1 MPNTTYPGN
10 QLMRT
15 VRKLAAAGL
24 AGATLTGAALFGAA
38 SPALADSPAPSPS
51 ASAHDAAPTEAG
63 TAFRTAVA
71 VHQGQQA
78 TASASSGDYLYWMF
92 PADAGQR
99 PTVTAKVTLP
109 EAASRH
115 GASTWRLDV
124 YDGLRRRQPCMYG
137 MQSRSAAQDA
147 ATVELSC
154 TLRPTVAWADTWST
168 DPLPGTYYIRLTALS
183 LPDADRGLP
192 FKAEVEPTVLDTGG
206 AHAVDGK
213 LATPLGA
220 KSGVEPDGGWAS
232 GRWTDRWLW
241 TVGGG
246 LLAALAGVAGYN
258 LTRGRGRPSRVPRG
272 A

>member
-1 MPNTTYPGN
+1 MPNTITHPGG

-15 VRKLAAAGL
+15 VRTLAAATL
-24 AGATLTGAALFGAA
+24 AGAALFGAA
-38 SPALADSPAPSPS
+38 PAALADSPSPS
-51 ASAHDAAPTEAG
+51 HSASKSDAAPTQAG

-71 VHQGQQA
+71 VRQGQKA

-99 PTVTAKVTLP
+99 PTVAAKVTLP

-115 GASTWRLDV
+115 GASTWRIDV

-137 MQSRSAAQDA
+137 TQSRSAAEDA
-147 ATVELSC
+147 AAVELSC
-154 TLRPTVAWADTWST
+154 TLRPTLAWADTWST
-168 DPLPGTYYIRLTALS
+168 DPLPGSYYIRLTAVS

-192 FKAEVEPTVLDTGG
+192 FTAEVEPTVLDTGG
-206 AHAVDGK
+206 AHAVDGS

-220 KSGVEPDGGWAS
+220 KSAVEPDGGWAS
-232 GRWTDRWLW
+232 GWWTDRWLW
-241 TVGGG
+241 TAAGG
-246 LLAALAGVAGYN
+246 LLAALAGLGGYR
-258 LTRGRGRPSRVPRG
+258 LTRGRGRPSRVPHG

>member
-1 MPNTTYPGN
+1 
-10 QLMRT
+10 MRT
-15 VRKLAAAGL
+15 VRM
-24 AGATLTGAALFGAA
+24 LTAVALLGAALVGGAT
-38 SPALADSPAPSPS
+38 PALADSPSPSPS
-51 ASAHDAAPTEAG
+51 ASKSGAAPTEAG

-71 VHQGQQA
+71 VQQGQRA
-78 TASASSGDYLYWMF
+78 TASASTGDYLYWVF

-109 EAASRH
+109 EAATRH
-115 GASTWRLDV
+115 GDATWRVDV

-137 MQSRSAAQDA
+137 TQSRSAAQDA

-154 TLRPTVAWADTWST
+154 TLRPTVAYADTWSN
-168 DPLPGTYYIRLTALS
+168 DPLPGSYYIRLTAVS

-220 KSGVEPDGGWAS
+220 KSAVRPDGGWAS
-232 GRWTDRWLW
+232 GWWTDRWVW
-241 TVGGG
+241 TGAGG
-246 LLAALAGVAGYN
+246 LLAALAGVGGYA
-258 LTRGRGRPSRVPRG
+258 LTRGRGRPSHVPRG
-272 A
+272 V

>member
-1 MPNTTYPGN
+1 
-10 QLMRT
+10 MRT
-15 VRKLAAAGL
+15 VRMLTV
-24 AGATLTGAALFGAA
+24 GALTGAALLAGAA
-38 SPALADSPAPSPS
+38 APVLAESPSSSPS
-51 ASAHDAAPTEAG
+51 ASKSSAAPTEAG

-71 VHQGQQA
+71 VRQGQKA

-115 GASTWRLDV
+115 GASTWRIDV

-137 MQSRSAAQDA
+137 TQSRSAAQDA
-147 ATVELSC
+147 ATVDLSC

-168 DPLPGTYYIRLTALS
+168 DPLPGSYYIRLTAVS
-183 LPDADRGLP
+183 LPDTDRGLP
-192 FKAEVEPTVLDTGG
+192 FKAEVEPTVLETGG

-213 LATPLGA
+213 LSTPLGA
-220 KSGVEPDGGWAS
+220 KSAVEPEGGWSS
-232 GRWTDRWLW
+232 GWWTDRWLW
-241 TVGGG
+241 TAAGG

-258 LTRGRGRPSRVPRG
+258 LTRGRGRPTRVPPR

>member
-1 MPNTTYPGN
+1 
-10 QLMRT
+10 MRT
-15 VRKLAAAGL
+15 VGKLTATAL
-24 AGATLTGAALFGAA
+24 AGAALTGAALLGVGAGT
-38 SPALADSPAPSPS
+38 ALADSPSPSPT
-51 ASAHDAAPTEAG
+51 ASKGDAAPTEAG

-78 TASASSGDYLYWMF
+78 TASGSSGDYLYWMF

-109 EAASRH
+109 DAASRH
-115 GASTWRLDV
+115 GASTWRVDV

-168 DPLPGTYYIRLTALS
+168 DPLPGTYYIRLTAVS
-183 LPDADRGLP
+183 LPETDRGLP

-206 AHAVDGK
+206 AHAVDGT
-213 LATPLGA
+213 LSTPLGA
-220 KSGVEPDGGWAS
+220 KSAVEPDGGWAS
-232 GRWTDRWLW
+232 GWWTDRWLW
-241 TVGGG
+241 TAAGG
-246 LLAALAGVAGYN
+246 LLAALAGIGGYN
-258 LTRGRGRPSRVPRG
+258 LTRGRGRPSRVPHG
-272 A
+272 S

>member
-1 MPNTTYPGN
+1 
-10 QLMRT
+10 MRT
-15 VRKLAAAGL
+15 AGKLAATVL
-24 AGATLTGAALFGAA
+24 AGATLACTVLFGAA
-38 SPALADSPAPSPS
+38 APALADSPSPSPS
-51 ASAHDAAPTEAG
+51 ASQSDQAPTEAG

-71 VHQGQQA
+71 VHQGQRA

-147 ATVELSC
+147 AAVELSC

-168 DPLPGTYYIRLTALS
+168 DPLPGTYYVRLTAVS

-213 LATPLGA
+213 LAVPLGA
-220 KSGVEPDGGWAS
+220 KSAVEPDGGWSA
-232 GRWTDRWLW
+232 GWWTDRWVW
-241 TVGGG
+241 TAAGGV
-246 LLAALAGVAGYN
+246 LAALAGVAGYN
-258 LTRGRGRPSRVPRG
+258 LTRGRGRPARVPRG